1 MSSVNSV
8 QMARGALAAA
18 IPTWLLVVIVVLLVG
33 MVVVRLR
40 RK

>member
-1 MSSVNSV
+1 MSNMNSV

-18 IPTWLLVVIVVLLVG
+18 LPAWLLVVIVVLLLG
-33 MVVVRLR
+33 AVVVRLR

>member
-1 MSSVNSV
+1 MDSV

-18 IPTWLLVVIVVLLVG
+18 LPAWLLVVIVVLLTG
-33 MVVVRLR
+33 VVIVRLR